1 MRAGANL
8 QEGVLMRLRPP
19 VEFGLTRALRRV
31 ARRRPDA
38 FERLGR
44 HCESAFVIA
53 PDELPVCFRI
63 EPRASRGSVQ
73 VVRRSDPR
81 GATARISGPLATLL
95 RLFDGSSDAD
105 ASFFSRRIAVEG
117 DTDAVVALH
126 NSLEAAELDVADLA
140 GPFAPGLRLVAGAAA
155 APARRRRAGA

>member
-1 MRAGANL
+1 MRAGSNL

-53 PDELPVCFRI
+53 PEELPVCFRI
-63 EPRASRGSVQ
+63 EPRASQGRVQ

-81 GATARISGPLATLL
+81 AAAARISGPLATLL

-105 ASFFSRRIAVEG
+105 ASFFSRRIAVQG
-117 DTDAVVALH
+117 DTEAIVALH
-126 NSLEAAELDVADLA
+126 NSLEAAELDSADLA
-140 GPFAPGLRLVAGAAA
+140 GAL
-155 APARRRRAGA
+155 APALRMILGVAAVAARRRAGT